1 MSEKPSKAM
10 PKFRMVNVEGTL
22 NLARQ
27 AVKAGVKR
35 FIFIS
40 SIKVNGIELTIG
52 SRAFLEHDVPNPL
65 DPYALSKYEAE
76 RGLLEIANSSNMEVV
91 IIRPPLVYGRGV
103 KGNFATMIKAVKFGL
118 PLPFGLVNNVRS
130 FVALDNLVDLIIN
143 CIDHPKRKS
152 DILVSDGRDISI
164 ADLVKKISDAYGVKN
179 KKFPIPVSLMKF
191 ALKLIR
197 RGVVADR
204 LFGNLLVDSSKA
216 EKLLNWKPVLS
227 MDEQLKIMA
236 DYDNFDRYK

>member
-1 MSEKPSKAM
+1 MGEKPSKAM

-40 SIKVNGIELTIG
+40 SIKVNGELTIG

-91 IIRPPLVYGRGV
+91 IIRPSLVYGPGV
-103 KGNFATMIKAVKFGL
+103 KGNFATMIKVVKFGF
-118 PLPFGLVNNVRS
+118 PLPFGLANNLRS
-130 FVALDNLVDLIIN
+130 FVALDNLVDLIIT
-143 CIDHPKRKS
+143 CISHPKAANQ
-152 DILVSDGRDISI
+152 IFLVSDGRDISI

-179 KKFPIPVSLMKF
+179 KKFPIPINLMKF
-191 ALKLIR
+191 LLKLIR
-197 RGVVADR
+197 RGEVADR